1 MRIGV
6 LVLTLVLR
14 NANALPLEIGGF
26 LMPECTLMYMD
37 WCLKNREGKTGM
49 AMNGG
54 GSWLRVRT

>member
-1 MRIGV
+1 MRFP
-6 LVLTLVLR
+6 LR
-14 NANALPLEIGGF
+14 SEGF
-26 LMPECTLMYMD
+26 LMPEFKLMYMD